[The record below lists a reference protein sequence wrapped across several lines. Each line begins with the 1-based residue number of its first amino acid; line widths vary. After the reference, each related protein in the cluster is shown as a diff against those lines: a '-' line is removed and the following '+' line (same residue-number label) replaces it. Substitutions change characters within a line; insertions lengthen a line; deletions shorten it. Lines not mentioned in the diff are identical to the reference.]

1 MSVTPLLLVA
11 LVSLAQPDRPVN
23 VPYPLSPD
31 EAAQRF
37 LAAVDAAKPAGWLGG
52 LPGGTGPYLTVAQ
65 LQAKTVA
72 RDGSTILMV
81 ALPKGTSVLVKS
93 PTGLPEIAVGQR
105 VYLLVDFSSDEGPAV
120 ACLRGLVMACDLGA
134 KADALNAMIGLQ
146 PPAPPAS
153 VVVINLEGPKPA
165 AQTDQRPAAS
175 QAASAPS
182 QPTPAAPGNRQA
194 PSGSRASPVSWGTPL
209 PSPSQPDATDAA
221 RVQFWKD
228 FAGRENPRLTDAE
241 REAIVRWVLYYS
253 AYYGI
258 DHRLVF
264 AVIKWESSFDPGCV
278 SRAGAIGL
286 MQLMPETAKQLG
298 VNPWVVEDNIRG
310 GIAELA
316 SYLDQYSGLS
326 NYDQCALALACYNAG
341 PGRVKRA
348 GGIPNI
354 PETVQYV
361 KRVTTTFAE
370 LVASGAP

>member
-1 MSVTPLLLVA
+1 MTPLLVAA
-11 LVSLAQPDRPVN
+11 LVSVAQPQPPVN
-23 VPYPLSPD
+23 VPYPLSPE

-65 LQAKTVA
+65 LQAKTSA
-72 RDGSTILMV
+72 SDGSTVLMV
-81 ALPKGTSVLVKS
+81 GLPSGTSALVKS
-93 PTGLPEIAVGQR
+93 PSGLPEIAVGQQL
-105 VYLLVDFSSDEGPAV
+105 YLLVDFSSDEGPAV
-120 ACLRGLVMACDLGA
+120 ACLRGLVMACDVGT
-134 KADALNAMIGLQ
+134 KADTLDAMIGVQPKRADPSMVLINLEAPQTTSPALEQPATSQTTSPSASPGSSVPGGEQLQPGASGGPTSWGAQ
-146 PPAPPAS
+146 PPALP
-153 VVVINLEGPKPA
+153 E
-165 AQTDQRPAAS
+165 
-175 QAASAPS
+175 
-182 QPTPAAPGNRQA
+182 QA
-194 PSGSRASPVSWGTPL
+194 P
-209 PSPSQPDATDAA
+209 TDAA

-228 FAGRENPRLTDAE
+228 FAGRHNPRLTDAQ

-253 AYYGI
+253 AYYGV

-264 AVIKWESSFDPGCV
+264 SVMKWESSFDPGCV

-286 MQLMPETAKQLG
+286 MQLMPETAKDLG
-298 VNPWVVEDNIRG
+298 VNPWVVEENIRG

-316 SYLDQYSGLS
+316 GYLDQYSGMS

-341 PGRVKRA
+341 PNRVKRA